1 MIKGLKTL
9 KDRWRSE
16 SPLIFKRIT
25 NICVTI
31 SAMAVAM
38 HMACM
43 AAGAI
48 EPYWWT
54 SVYPYVVG
62 ISAGMA
68 FVSKLTKDNNNAG
81 GTDK

>member
-38 HMACM
+38 L
-43 AAGAI
+43 AAASVLRTPTNGA
-48 EPYWWT
+48 ENRVALKT
-54 SVYPYVVG
+54 TG
-62 ISAGMA
+62 IN
-68 FVSKLTKDNNNAG
+68 LCC
-81 GTDK
+81 

>member
-1 MIKGLKTL
+1 MKKGINALL
-9 KDRWRSE
+9 DRWMSE

-81 GTDK
+81 GNK

>member
-1 MIKGLKTL
+1 MTKVLKTL

-25 NICVTI
+25 RICLGI
-31 SAMAVAM
+31 SAMSIAM

-43 AAGAI
+43 GAGAV

-54 SVYPYVVG
+54 AIYPYLVG
-62 ISAGMA
+62 VPAGMA
-68 FVSKLTKDNNNAG
+68 FVGKLTRDNNQG
-81 GTDK
+81 GNKK

>member
-16 SPLIFKRIT
+16 SPLIFKRKT

-43 AAGAI
+43 GAGAV

-54 SVYPYVVG
+54 AIYPYLVG
-62 ISAGMA
+62 VPAGME
-68 FVSKLTKDNNNAG
+68 FVGTLTRDNNQG
-81 GTDK
+81 GNKK

>member
-1 MIKGLKTL
+1 
-9 KDRWRSE
+9 
-16 SPLIFKRIT
+16 
-25 NICVTI
+25 
-31 SAMAVAM
+31 MAVAM

-81 GTDK
+81 GNK

>member
-1 MIKGLKTL
+1 
-9 KDRWRSE
+9 
-16 SPLIFKRIT
+16 
-25 NICVTI
+25 
-31 SAMAVAM
+31 MAVAM

-62 ISAGMA
+62 IPAGMA
-68 FVSKLTKDNNNAG
+68 FVSKLTKENKGGNNES
-81 GTDK
+81 K